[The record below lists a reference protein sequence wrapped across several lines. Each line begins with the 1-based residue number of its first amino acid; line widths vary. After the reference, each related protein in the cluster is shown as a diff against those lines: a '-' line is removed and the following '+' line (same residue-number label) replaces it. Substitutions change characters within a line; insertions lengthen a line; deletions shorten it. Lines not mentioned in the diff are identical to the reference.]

1 MEVRN
6 LYQPFELEYLE
17 VEEYS
22 AKEHKNTFF
31 EMVFVLEGN
40 GIQSINDHQLPYSSN
55 KLFLISPKDKH
66 GFEVG
71 ALTRL
76 FFIRFNETYLRTQRK
91 EWVQKLE
98 FLFHNHNHLPG
109 CILKHM
115 ADKPL
120 VRAMVEAL
128 IRENTIQHSHSQEVI
143 RQLINTILTIAAR
156 NITLAITGGTGAGEA
171 IAGGTFAGKAAT
183 GVNSPGETDNPVL
196 LLNYI
201 HQHIYQPKELKA
213 EKMARRFN
221 VAPTYISEY
230 FKTKTGQ
237 NMQQYIATY
246 KIRLIE
252 ARLRYTDIQLNEI
265 VYEFGFSDASH
276 LNRFFR
282 KHKGVNPS
290 EYRKGRIGCQ
300 VSTGIG
306 SEV

>member
-1 MEVRN
+1 MEIRN

-17 VEEYS
+17 VEEYK
-22 AKEHKNTFF
+22 AREHKNTFF
-31 EMVFVLEGN
+31 EIVFVLEGS
-40 GIQSINDHQLPYSSN
+40 GIQSINDHQLPYSNN

-66 GFEVG
+66 GFEVD

-76 FFIRFNETYLRTQRK
+76 FFIRFNDSYLRTQRK

-98 FLFHNHNHLPG
+98 FIFQNHNHLPG
-109 CILKHM
+109 CILKNV

-128 IRENTIQHSHSQEVI
+128 IRENTNQHSHSQDVI
-143 RQLINTILTIAAR
+143 RQLINTILTITAR
-156 NITLAITGGTGAGEA
+156 NITLAVS
-171 IAGGTFAGKAAT
+171 
-183 GVNSPGETDNPVL
+183 GVNSLNETDNPVL

-237 NMQQYIATY
+237 SMQQYIATY
-246 KIRLIE
+246 KISLIE

-290 EYRKGRIGCQ
+290 EYRK
-300 VSTGIG
+300 SGIG
-306 SEV
+306 A

>member
-1 MEVRN
+1 
-6 LYQPFELEYLE
+6 
-17 VEEYS
+17 
-22 AKEHKNTFF
+22 
-31 EMVFVLEGN
+31 
-40 GIQSINDHQLPYSSN
+40 
-55 KLFLISPKDKH
+55 
-66 GFEVG
+66 
-71 ALTRL
+71 
-76 FFIRFNETYLRTQRK
+76 
-91 EWVQKLE
+91 
-98 FLFHNHNHLPG
+98 
-109 CILKHM
+109 M

-306 SEV
+306 SQV

>member
-1 MEVRN
+1 MEIRN

-17 VEEYS
+17 VEEYR

-31 EMVFVLEGN
+31 EMVFVLEGR
-40 GIQSINDHQLPYSSN
+40 GIQSINDHQLPYSSD

-66 GFEVG
+66 GFEVD

-76 FFIRFNETYLRTQRK
+76 FFIRFNDIYLRTQRK

-98 FLFHNHNHLPG
+98 FIFHNHNHLPG
-109 CILKHM
+109 CILKNVT
-115 ADKPL
+115 DKPL

-128 IRENTIQHSHSQEVI
+128 IRENTSQHSHSQEVI
-143 RQLINTILTIAAR
+143 RQLINTVLMIAAR
-156 NITLAITGGTGAGEA
+156 NITLAV
-171 IAGGTFAGKAAT
+171 T
-183 GVNSPGETDNPVL
+183 GVNSPAETDNPVL

-201 HQHIYQPKELKA
+201 HQHIYQPEELKA

-221 VAPTYISEY
+221 IAPTYISEY
-230 FKTKTGQ
+230 FKTQTGQ

-290 EYRKGRIGCQ
+290 EYRKGG
-300 VSTGIG
+300 VET
-306 SEV
+306 EL

>member
-1 MEVRN
+1 MEIRN

-17 VEEYS
+17 VEEYR
-22 AKEHKNTFF
+22 AREHKNTFF
-31 EMVFVLEGN
+31 EIVFVLEGS
-40 GIQSINDHQLPYSSN
+40 GIQSINDHQLPYSNN
-55 KLFLISPKDKH
+55 KLFLISPEDKH
-66 GFEVG
+66 GFEVDT
-71 ALTRL
+71 LTRL
-76 FFIRFNETYLRTQRK
+76 FFIRFNDSYLRTQRK

-98 FLFHNHNHLPG
+98 FIFQNHNHLPG
-109 CILKHM
+109 CILKNV

-128 IRENTIQHSHSQEVI
+128 IRENTNPHSHSEELI
-143 RQLINTILTIAAR
+143 RQLINTILTITAR
-156 NITLAITGGTGAGEA
+156 NITLAV
-171 IAGGTFAGKAAT
+171 T
-183 GVNSPGETDNPVL
+183 GVNSLYETDNPLL

-237 NMQQYIATY
+237 SMQQYIATY
-246 KIRLIE
+246 KLGLIE

-276 LNRFFR
+276 LNRFFK

-290 EYRKGRIGCQ
+290 EYRKG
-300 VSTGIG
+300 GIAAQL
-306 SEV
+306 

>member
-1 MEVRN
+1 MRQSLNFVARDICIIRGYNCTFIGMEIRH

-17 VEEYS
+17 VKEYR

-31 EMVFVLEGN
+31 EMVFVLEGK
-40 GIQSINDHQLPYSSN
+40 GIQSINDHRLPYSSD
-55 KLFLISPKDKH
+55 KLFLISPADKH
-66 GFEVG
+66 GFEVE
-71 ALTRL
+71 AMTRL
-76 FFIRFNETYLRTQRK
+76 YFIRFNDSYLNTQRK

-98 FLFHNHNHLPG
+98 FIFHNQNHLPG
-109 CILKHM
+109 CILRHM
-115 ADKPL
+115 TDKPL

-128 IRENTIQHSHSQEVI
+128 IREHTGQHSDNQEVI
-143 RQLINTILTIAAR
+143 RQLINTVLTIAAR
-156 NITLAITGGTGAGEA
+156 NITLAV
-171 IAGGTFAGKAAT
+171 T
-183 GVNSPGETDNPVL
+183 GVNSPAETDNPVL
-196 LLNYI
+196 MLNYI
-201 HQHIYQPKELKA
+201 HQHIYQPEELKA

-237 NMQQYIATY
+237 NMQQYIAGY

-282 KHKGVNPS
+282 KHKGINPS
-290 EYRKGRIGCQ
+290 AYRKG
-300 VSTGIG
+300 G
-306 SEV
+306 SES